1 MVCKSDVIELSPRT
15 GRPIVGEA
23 PRDNMIG
30 LRVTATTVDKLN
42 ICAKITGKTK
52 TALIEKMIDALYDE
66 LMENKEQTAQK

>member
-1 MVCKSDVIELSPRT
+1 
-15 GRPIVGEA
+15 
-23 PRDNMIG
+23 MIG